1 MTCKQWSIVPLRRRW
16 NVQRR
21 SVWRTVAKMA
31 ASDEARTEKAKIAQ
45 AAEHAETIAALRAR
59 AEHQMSTPQRFVETF
74 TANIGRPS
82 TIATLL
88 VLIAVWIA
96 WNWIQ
101 KRDGGYVVDPP
112 PFFWLQGSIAL
123 YAALISTFVLAT
135 QNREK
140 RHGEQRAYLELQ
152 INLLAEQKTAKVI
165 QLLEEL
171 RRDMPTVRDR
181 VDHQADAMQM
191 PVDTA
196 AVMNVLEETLDN
208 PAEAM
213 RLSDEPSA
221 PSGDE
226 PER

>member
-1 MTCKQWSIVPLRRRW
+1 MEP
-16 NVQRR
+16 
-21 SVWRTVAKMA
+21 
-31 ASDEARTEKAKIAQ
+31 SDEAARTEQAKVAQ
-45 AAEHAETIAALRAR
+45 ATEHAETIAALRAR
-59 AEHQMSTPQRFVETF
+59 AEHQMSTSQRLVETF

-82 TIATLL
+82 TIAMLL
-88 VLIAVWIA
+88 VLIALWIA
-96 WNWIQ
+96 WNAMEN
-101 KRDGGYVVDPP
+101 RNGGHAVDPP
-112 PFFWLQGSIAL
+112 PFFWLQGVIAL
-123 YAALISTFVLAT
+123 YAALITTFVLAT

-196 AVMNVLEETLDN
+196 AVMNVLEETLDG
-208 PAEAM
+208 PTEEEL
-213 RLSDEPSA
+213 RISGEHDDSRA
-221 PSGDE
+221 PNEEDG
-226 PER
+226 

>member
-1 MTCKQWSIVPLRRRW
+1 M
-16 NVQRR
+16 
-21 SVWRTVAKMA
+21 VA
-31 ASDEARTEKAKIAQ
+31 SNEARTERAKVAQ

-59 AEHQMSTPQRFVETF
+59 AEHQMSTSQRFVEAF
-74 TANIGRPS
+74 TANIGRPQ
-82 TIATLL
+82 TIAMLL
-88 VLIAVWIA
+88 GLIALWIA
-96 WNWIQ
+96 WNWLA
-101 KRDGGYVVDPP
+101 KRNGGYVIDPP

-140 RHGEQRAYLELQ
+140 RHAEQRAYLELQ

-165 QLLEEL
+165 ALLEEL

-181 VDHQADAMQM
+181 VDHQAEAMKM

-208 PAEAM
+208 PTEAEM
-213 RLSDEPSA
+213 RISNEPK
-221 PSGDE
+221 E
-226 PER
+226 PKEP

>member
-1 MTCKQWSIVPLRRRW
+1 MAPSED
-16 NVQRR
+16 
-21 SVWRTVAKMA
+21 AKRQ
-31 ASDEARTEKAKIAQ
+31 EAKHAIATE
-45 AAEHAETIAALRAR
+45 HVETIAALRAR
-59 AEHQMSTPQRFVETF
+59 AEHQLSSSQRVVESF

-82 TIATLL
+82 TIAMLL
-88 VLIAVWIA
+88 ALIAVWVA
-96 WNWIQ
+96 WNVLEHRSSGRAI
-101 KRDGGYVVDPP
+101 DPP
-112 PFFWLQGSIAL
+112 PFFWLQGAIAL

-165 QLLEEL
+165 ELLEEL

-208 PAEAM
+208 PTEHDL
-213 RLSDEPSA
+213 RLSDEPSE
-221 PSGDE
+221 PSE
-226 PER
+226 PSRP

>member
-1 MTCKQWSIVPLRRRW
+1 
-16 NVQRR
+16 
-21 SVWRTVAKMA
+21 
-31 ASDEARTEKAKIAQ
+31 
-45 AAEHAETIAALRAR
+45 
-59 AEHQMSTPQRFVETF
+59 MSTSQRLVEAF

-82 TIATLL
+82 TIALLL
-88 VLIAVWIA
+88 VLIGLWVA
-96 WNWIQ
+96 WNSFEKQ
-101 KRDGGYVVDPP
+101 HGGYVADPP
-112 PFFWLQGSIAL
+112 PFFWLQGIIAL

-165 QLLEEL
+165 ELLEEL

-181 VDHQADAMQM
+181 VDHQAEAMQM

-208 PAEAM
+208 PTEAELRISEEA
-213 RLSDEPSA
+213 SAPSEPGEPSA
-221 PSGDE
+221 PN
-226 PER
+226 PARPR

>member
-1 MTCKQWSIVPLRRRW
+1 ME
-16 NVQRR
+16 
-21 SVWRTVAKMA
+21 
-31 ASDEARTEKAKIAQ
+31 ASSEKRTEEAKVAQ

-59 AEHQMSTPQRFVETF
+59 AEHQMSTSQRVVETF

-82 TIATLL
+82 TIAMLL
-88 VLIAVWIA
+88 ALIALWVA
-96 WNWIQ
+96 WNAIES
-101 KRDGGYVVDPP
+101 RGGGQAIDPP
-112 PFFWLQGSIAL
+112 PFFWLQGMIAL
-123 YAALISTFVLAT
+123 YAALITTFVLAT

-165 QLLEEL
+165 ALLEEL

-181 VDHQADAMQM
+181 IDHQADAMQM

-208 PAEAM
+208 PTEEEL
-213 RLSDEPSA
+213 RISGA
-221 PSGDE
+221 PKDAPG
-226 PER
+226 

>member
-1 MTCKQWSIVPLRRRW
+1 MLSLRRRGS
-16 NVQRR
+16 VQ
-21 SVWRTVAKMA
+21 SAFVWRTVASMRP
-31 ASDEARTEKAKIAQ
+31 SHEGRTQEAKVAQ

-59 AEHQMSTPQRFVETF
+59 ADHQMSTSQRLVETF

-82 TIATLL
+82 TIALL
-88 VLIAVWIA
+88 LALIAVWVV
-96 WNWIQ
+96 WN
-101 KRDGGYVVDPP
+101 GYDKHTSGHAIDPP
-112 PFFWLQGSIAL
+112 PFFWLQGAIAL

-140 RHGEQRAYLELQ
+140 RHAEQRAYLELQ

-165 QLLEEL
+165 SLLEEL

-181 VDHQADAMQM
+181 VDHQAEAMQM

-208 PAEAM
+208 PTEEDM
-213 RLSDEPSA
+213 RI
-221 PSGDE
+221 SGESKDAA
-226 PER
+226 R

>member
-1 MTCKQWSIVPLRRRW
+1 MPGTH
-16 NVQRR
+16 
-21 SVWRTVAKMA
+21 
-31 ASDEARTEKAKIAQ
+31 EARTQEAKVAQ

-59 AEHQMSTPQRFVETF
+59 ADHQMSTSQRLVESF

-82 TIATLL
+82 TIALL
-88 VLIAVWIA
+88 LGLIAVWVV
-96 WNWIQ
+96 WNWLE
-101 KRDGGYVVDPP
+101 KRAGRDVLDPP
-112 PFFWLQGSIAL
+112 PFFWLQGTIAL

-171 RRDMPTVRDR
+171 RRDLPSVRDR
-181 VDHQADAMQM
+181 VDHQAEAMQM

-208 PAEAM
+208 PTEADM
-213 RLSDEPSA
+213 RISNEPHEADQAHEAS
-221 PSGDE
+221 E
-226 PER
+226 PGEPNDQTG